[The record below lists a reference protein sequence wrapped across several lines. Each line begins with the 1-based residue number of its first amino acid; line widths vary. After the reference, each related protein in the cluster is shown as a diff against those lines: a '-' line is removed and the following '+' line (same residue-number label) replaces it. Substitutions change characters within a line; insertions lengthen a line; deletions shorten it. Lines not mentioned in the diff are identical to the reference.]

1 MMYADPKKI
10 RETAREELKDMAD
23 ARNNASERA
32 VAAMNDNMR
41 AFAEMSSTLTSGVQE
56 LSREWW
62 SAAQNR
68 LRTNLELFNKLVG
81 CRTLEEAM
89 SIHGEMA
96 KVNLHQR
103 FEDGRRL
110 VDLSLR
116 LVSRATSQAENN
128 VERATDQGRRA
139 A

>member
-1 MMYADPKKI
+1 MMYADPKKM
-10 RETAREELKDMAD
+10 RETVREGLEGMSD
-23 ARNNASERA
+23 ATSNASQRA
-32 VAAMNDNMR
+32 AGAMNDNVR

-89 SIHGEMA
+89 SIHGELA
-96 KVNLHQR
+96 KVNLHQP

-110 VDLSLR
+110 VDLSLK

-128 VERATDQGRRA
+128 VERATDQVRRA